1 MAGGVILVAGLFG
14 MIAVGY
20 ANTPVPENYKESA
33 TAQGSVIYYNDGKTP
48 IAELGE
54 KRRIVSIK
62 DIPKHLQDA
71 VIAAE
76 NREFWEDS
84 GISFSGLARSVWM
97 TATGQ
102 QIQGASTIT
111 QQMARGYYEG
121 IGTEVSPSRKIK
133 EIFVA
138 VKLNKSK
145 PKEWILEQYLNTI
158 YFGRGASGVEAAAKA
173 YFGTSAKKLTVPQAA
188 YLAGRIQNPS
198 RFDEAEA
205 KGNMALTKERFDYV
219 IGGLQTIDPAKYG
232 EFKDA
237 KFEDLKFRSYKTTE
251 AYAGLKGYMLNIV
264 ERELESKYGISEE
277 ALRSRGL
284 KVVTTFDEK
293 LMKEAKRIVDARTRV
308 YGPTVH
314 ATVAS
319 VNPKNG
325 RVVAFFSGDDYTKNY
340 TNRAFDTVKQAASAF
355 KPYVLAAWLEQGWSL
370 DSYIEGMKTY
380 KAPGTKDISNA
391 GHSAYGSINLATATA
406 KSVNTVFVQMG
417 EKVGMDKVAEI
428 AKSAGVGERAEAS
441 QGKGIDWAIGEH
453 NYAVTIGSAS
463 VTAVE
468 QAAGYSIFAN
478 AGKYT
483 PWHTVVSITTFD
495 GTKVGEEIKA
505 SRTVL
510 TEGVAADATYALQQV
525 VKAGTGGAANIGRP
539 VAGKTGTNNE
549 SKDAWFVGFTP
560 QLSTAV
566 GMYKELPFST
576 DCKKELKYDKYGNPL
591 IHRKNPKYEVC
602 WKEVPL
608 PGAIGGGGLPTQI
621 WHDVMAAAMDGR
633 KVEDFPAK
641 AGTGV
646 PNNLAPKPEP
656 KPEKTED
663 PFGDDGSM
671 DNCVLGICTEDDGV
685 PEYGEGGDG
694 GEFGEGGGDA
704 TNEDPS
710 TMGGQ
715 TVPSPPA
722 GAASVP
728 ESTREDE

>member
-1 MAGGVILVAGLFG
+1 
-14 MIAVGY
+14 
-20 ANTPVPENYKESA
+20 
-33 TAQGSVIYYNDGKTP
+33 
-48 IAELGE
+48 
-54 KRRIVSIK
+54 
-62 DIPKHLQDA
+62 
-71 VIAAE
+71 
-76 NREFWEDS
+76 

-145 PKEWILEQYLNTI
+145 PKEWILWQYLNTI

-173 YFGTSAKKLTVPQAA
+173 YFGKPAKELTVPESA

-205 KGNMALTKERFDYV
+205 KGNMALTKERFNYV
-219 IGGLQTIDPAKYG
+219 IGGLQTIEAAEYG
-232 EFKDA
+232 QYKDA
-237 KFEDLKFRSYKTTE
+237 KFEDLKFKDFKPKE
-251 AYAGLKGYMLNIV
+251 AYTGLKGYMLNIV

-284 KVVTTFDEK
+284 KVVTTFDQK
-293 LMKEAKRIVDARTRV
+293 LMLEAKRVVDERTRTF
-308 YGPTVH
+308 GPAVH

-370 DSYIEGMKTY
+370 DSYIEGMKTI
-380 KAPGTKDISNA
+380 KAEGTTPISNA
-391 GHSAYGSINLATATA
+391 GGQDFGSINLSKATAS
-406 KSVNTVFVQMG
+406 SVNTVFVQMG
-417 EKVGMDKVAEI
+417 QKVGLEKIAEI
-428 AKSAGVGERAEAS
+428 AKAAGVGERATVT
-441 QGKGIDWAIGEH
+441 QGQNGVDRAIEH
-453 NYAVTIGSAS
+453 HKYATTIGSAS

-478 AGKYT
+478 GGKYT
-483 PWHTVVSITTFD
+483 PWHTVISITTFD
-495 GTKVGEEIKA
+495 KTKVGEESKA

-566 GMYKELPFST
+566 GMYKEMPFT
-576 DCKKELKYDKYGNPL
+576 TNCKKELKYDKYGNPL
-591 IHRKNPKYEVC
+591 IHKKNPEYQVC
-602 WKEVPL
+602 WREVSL
-608 PGAIGGGGLPTQI
+608 PGSIGGGGLPTQI
-621 WHDVMAAAMDGR
+621 WHDFMAAAMDGR
-633 KVEDFPAK
+633 KVEDFPVK

-685 PEYGEGGDG
+685 PEYGDGGDG
-694 GEFGEGGGDA
+694 GEFDEGGGDA